1 MLYARTTPTAI
12 SVAAGNF
19 LDAGLRPALH
29 LRGQIW
35 NSIGV
40 FRNTNPLSRIDPKYT
55 DRYILGMTHQ
65 NATRTAL
72 LEQSLRLFAAQGYE
86 GVGVQQICND
96 AGVGKPTL
104 YHYFGSKLGLLET
117 LLRERLAPLHEALER
132 ACALTPFDHALVA
145 LAEATF
151 AFAREEPQ
159 LYRFYL
165 TLWFAPAESEAR
177 QAAEEHHQ
185 RHFEAFDACFRAHE
199 QASGHGLTGRHR
211 LLAASFLGLVNNH
224 IGIALNSFATLNAR
238 SAADT
243 VAMFLNGA
251 LPPASSN
258 GD

>member
-1 MLYARTTPTAI
+1 MTQPMPTR
-12 SVAAGNF
+12 VLL
-19 LDAGLRPALH
+19 LDQA
-29 LRGQIW
+29 
-35 NSIGV
+35 
-40 FRNTNPLSRIDPKYT
+40 
-55 DRYILGMTHQ
+55 
-65 NATRTAL
+65 
-72 LEQSLRLFAAQGYE
+72 LRLFSAYGYE

-132 ACALTPFDHALVA
+132 ACAAAPFDRALVA

-151 AFAREEPQ
+151 EFARAEPQ

-251 LPPASSN
+251 LPPASSD

>member
-1 MLYARTTPTAI
+1 MIHATPTRAI
-12 SVAAGNF
+12 
-19 LDAGLRPALH
+19 
-29 LRGQIW
+29 
-35 NSIGV
+35 
-40 FRNTNPLSRIDPKYT
+40 
-55 DRYILGMTHQ
+55 
-65 NATRTAL
+65 L
-72 LEQSLRLFAAQGYE
+72 LEHALRLFSAYGYE

-117 LLRERLAPLHEALER
+117 LLKERLAPLHEALER
-132 ACALTPFDHALVA
+132 ACLVAPFDRALAA
-145 LAEATF
+145 LAETTF
-151 AFAREEPQ
+151 GFAREEPA

-165 TLWFAPAESEAR
+165 TLWFAPVESEAR

-199 QASGHGLTGRHR
+199 QASGGGLTGRHR

-251 LPPASSN
+251 LPPSSSD
-258 GD
+258 GE